1 MAHFAEL
8 ESKTDPTGFTSDTHL
23 IVKQVTV
30 VANDVETA
38 AGPLGEND
46 CHVDGE
52 TWCKNFFNK
61 PDTEFKQT
69 SYNHK
74 FRKQYAGIDM
84 VYDASKNKFLL
95 KQPYASWSLDGSDDW
110 QAPVTYPSVTTY
122 DHPSETYS
130 QSEVDA
136 DVYPD
141 GHAKAGQRI
150 GTFSVGDPKECLYFI
165 TWDEDNL
172 RWIADDQKDP
182 IGKHRWDADNTKWVS
197 L

>member
-46 CHVDGE
+46 MHVDGE

-69 SYNHK
+69 SYNNN
-74 FRKQYAGIDM
+74 FRKQYAGIGYR
-84 VYDASKNKFLL
+84 YDASKNKFLVP
-95 KQPYASWSLDGSDDW
+95 QPYASWALDSSDDW
-110 QAPVTYPSVTTY
+110 QAPITYPSTTSGSGFTLAGSPCAATTLST
-122 DHPSETYS
+122 HPGGDKIAKFTA
-130 QSEVDA
+130 DA
-136 DVYPD
+136 TLT
-141 GHAKAGQRI
+141 I
-150 GTFSVGDPKECLYFI
+150 S
-165 TWDEDNL
+165 
-172 RWIADDQKDP
+172 
-182 IGKHRWDADNTKWVS
+182 
-197 L
+197 